1 MSENT
6 TLTSALISDQ
16 LSSSNHS
23 SIHASQAI
31 PAGNKGLGDH
41 IGSPPLINEALGRG
55 IDCLSADINSAT
67 TQLIDPDALSRNPL
81 EGMFDNN
88 GATGLGG
95 IGHQGFVFDELGNY
109 QVEKMNEGNL
119 VINSGTSTLGG
130 QSLFSQSNSNNK

>member
-67 TQLIDPDALSRNPL
+67 TQLIDSNALSGNIFER
-81 EGMFDNN
+81 MFDNDS
-88 GATGLGG
+88 ATGFGR
-95 IGHQGFVFDELGNY
+95 IGHEGVSFDELGNY
-109 QVEKMNEGNL
+109 QLDKMQERNL
-119 VINSGTSTLGG
+119 VINSGTSTLGAQG
-130 QSLFSQSNSNNK
+130 PFSPSNVR